1 MEGHRVIRKF
11 LTGTSTDDH
20 RSLYEHS
27 ARCPTALQLFLD
39 YNPTYWCFVPMVKN
53 SSSAQSA
60 SSSTRP
66 RAPYNYEFTPRQRE
80 EQQLFSKQ
88 DREMTLNTLDLYQ
101 ATIVCLLPDCSPTL
115 KKFMESL
122 FITHAECALN
132 EQGHLLEQH
141 TLRSVYSSAPWCQH
155 LIGRPK

>member
-1 MEGHRVIRKF
+1 MLRKF
-11 LTGTSTDDH
+11 LQGTSTDDH

-39 YNPTYWCFVPMVKN
+39 YNPKYWCFVPMIKN
-53 SSSAQSA
+53 SSKQSF
-60 SSSTRP
+60 SSTRP
-66 RAPYNYEFTPRQRE
+66 QAPYNYEFTPRQRQ
-80 EQQLFSKQ
+80 EQQLLFQ
-88 DREMTLNTLDLYQ
+88 QGRPMTSNTLDLYQ
-101 ATIVCLLPDCSPTL
+101 ATVVCLLPDCSPTL

-141 TLRSVYSSAPWCQH
+141 RFRSVYSSAPWCQH
-155 LIGRPK
+155 LIGRPN